1 MYIIGRWEFMKKW
14 LQKGLMISVALLT
27 FGIIAPNHEIWH
39 QLELEDDKVRSHE
52 PSAND
57 IASAIQLDQIYIE
70 EEPSVEDPQAVV
82 QAFKSVAKEQA
93 YIKFGTRIAPIIS
106 DEFETRIYP
115 KMEEAIDFTL
125 ARLDDSTIRSL
136 VITENPSGNYSEKIF
151 HIKNTDTKKDVIR
164 FHVRTENRIDEGYY
178 YNFHY
183 HTFEDNFVTHY
194 DLGEIYW
201 SKNTPPKWL
210 S

>member
-1 MYIIGRWEFMKKW
+1 MKKW

-27 FGIIAPNHEIWH
+27 FGIIAPNHEIWN
-39 QLELEDDKVRSHE
+39 QLELDDHKARLHE

-57 IASAIQLDQIYIE
+57 IASAIQLDQIYFE
-70 EEPSVEDPQAVV
+70 EESVVKEPQAIG
-82 QAFKSVAKEQA
+82 QAFKSAAKEQA
-93 YIKFGTRIAPIIS
+93 YIKFGTRIAPVIG
-106 DEFETRIYP
+106 DEFETRIFP

-125 ARLDDSTIRSL
+125 ARLDDSTMRSL
-136 VITENPSGNYSEKIF
+136 TITENPSGNYSEKIF

-164 FHVRTENRIDEGYY
+164 FHVRTENRLDEGYY

-183 HTFEDNFVTHY
+183 HTFEDNFATHY

>member
-1 MYIIGRWEFMKKW
+1 MKKW

-27 FGIIAPNHEIWH
+27 FGVIAPDHEIWN
-39 QLELEDDKVRSHE
+39 QLENNEKVRAHE

-57 IASAIQLDQIYIE
+57 ITAAIQLDDIFLE
-70 EEPSVEDPQAVV
+70 ELPDPQVV
-82 QAFKSVAKEQA
+82 LASIKLAAKEQTFT
-93 YIKFGTRIAPIIS
+93 KFGTRIAPVIG
-106 DEFETRIYP
+106 DDFEANILP
-115 KMEEAIDFTL
+115 KMEEAIDMAI
-125 ARLDDSTIRSL
+125 ARLDDDSIRSL
-136 VITENPSGNYSEKIF
+136 TVSEKPAGQYSERIF
-151 HIKNTDTKKDVIR
+151 HIKNEDTREDIIR
-164 FHVRTENRIDEGYY
+164 FHVRTENRLDEGYF

-183 HTFEDNFVTHY
+183 HTNDDHFATHH